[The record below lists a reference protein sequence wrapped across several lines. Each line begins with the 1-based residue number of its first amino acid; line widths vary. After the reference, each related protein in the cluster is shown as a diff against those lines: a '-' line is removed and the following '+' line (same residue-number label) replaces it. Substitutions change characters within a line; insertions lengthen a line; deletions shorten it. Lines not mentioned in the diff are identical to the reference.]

1 MCDSCGFVTYQTCI
15 SRITD
20 LSAKYNWQHISI
32 LGERALIQAYFHEKF
47 WQIVCHKRWN
57 TNIFPKI
64 ASQLKGIHV
73 FYLSMWWKQYF
84 DCPLEIWSRKKV
96 HFLRQVEN
104 FQVAIFAII
113 FRFES
118 VIWLSI
124 IDNHYNLN
132 YHLKGR
138 VCWKVLLSQK

>member
-1 MCDSCGFVTYQTCI
+1 MFDSCGFVTYHTCI

-20 LSAKYNWQHISI
+20 LLAKYSWQHISI
-32 LGERALIQAYFHEKF
+32 LGERAPIQAYFHEKF
-47 WQIVCHKRWN
+47 WQIVCHKKWN

-64 ASQLKGIHV
+64 ASQFKGIQLS
-73 FYLSMWWKQYF
+73 YLNMRWKQYF
-84 DCPLEIWSRKKV
+84 DGHFAVWSRKKV
-96 HFLRQVEN
+96 HFLHQVEN
-104 FQVAIFAII
+104 FQVAIFTLI

-124 IDNHYNLN
+124 IDNHYNLD

-138 VCWKVLLSQK
+138 VCWKILLSQK